1 MYDLITKEIQGILNN
16 RNPIKQQIKKCKRW
30 TDNGF
35 IYIYEE
41 LALKIIMDCRVPT
54 TVEFRTKLGFN
65 KYDIM
70 INKEQ
75 WVLTKKKR
83 NYLRK
88 KKYCYNILFWTIK
101 LICIFL
107 SVN

>member
-1 MYDLITKEIQGILNN
+1 MYDLITKQIQGILNN

-41 LALKIIMDCRVPT
+41 LALTIIMDCRVPT

-75 WVLTKKKR
+75 WVLTKKKEIICERR
-83 NYLRK
+83 NTATT
-88 KKYCYNILFWTIK
+88 YCFEL
-101 LICIFL
+101 
-107 SVN
+107 